1 MPVWSMVDGVLK
13 KHAKRKPML
22 SAGIRISVAVSCG
35 VPVENCAIYRRDPQT
50 MPFTTPPNL
59 PRC

>member
-1 MPVWSMVDGVLK
+1 LK